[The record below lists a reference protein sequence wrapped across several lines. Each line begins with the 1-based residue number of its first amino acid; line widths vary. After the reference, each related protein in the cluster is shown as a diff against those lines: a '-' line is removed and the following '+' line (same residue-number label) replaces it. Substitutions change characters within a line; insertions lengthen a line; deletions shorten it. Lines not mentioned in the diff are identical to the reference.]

1 MKNVKAVC
9 CTILLGCVCVPLALW
24 FARSSRPEAEGA
36 SAPHEIVPAPETVA
50 TPAAPRSASA
60 VPATAAAPAVS
71 EAADTTDDAADV
83 PAPTDEDV
91 REAEET
97 KLVDAFDALTD
108 AWQEPTKKQVSMA
121 DIKRFNDQFRKVPAS
136 RKDECLH
143 RALNLIPDENIML
156 LAGILMD
163 KSYDA
168 EILDTVYGDVLNRAE
183 EVKKPILHQI
193 FKDKTHPCWADTA
206 WILDVT
212 DELPGRKDQAAGD
225 APSSGE

>member
-9 CTILLGCVCVPLALW
+9 CVILLGCVCVPLAVW
-24 FARSSRPEAEGA
+24 FARSSRSEAEGA
-36 SAPHEIVPAPETVA
+36 STTHEIVSASGAVDAPAASRPASAAPA
-50 TPAAPRSASA
+50 TPAA
-60 VPATAAAPAVS
+60 TAVS
-71 EAADTTDDAADV
+71 EAADTTDDEADA

-108 AWQEPTKKQVSMA
+108 AWQEPAKKPVSMV
-121 DIKRFNDQFRKVPAS
+121 DVKRFNDQFRKVPTS

-143 RALNLIPDENIML
+143 RALNLIPDENVML

-168 EILDTVYGDVLNRAE
+168 EILDTVYRDVLNRAE

-212 DELPGRKDQAAGD
+212 DELPGRKDQAAED
-225 APSSGE
+225 APSSEK

>member
-1 MKNVKAVC
+1 MKNVKVVC
-9 CTILLGCVCVPLALW
+9 CAILLGCVCVPLALW
-24 FARSSRPEAEGA
+24 FARSSRSEAEGA
-36 SAPHEIVPAPETVA
+36 STTHEIVPAPGMA
-50 TPAAPRSASA
+50 AAPAAPRPASVA
-60 VPATAAAPAVS
+60 PVPASTAVS
-71 EAADTTDDAADV
+71 EAADTKDDEADA

-108 AWQEPTKKQVSMA
+108 AWQEPAKKPVSMA
-121 DIKRFNDQFRKVPAS
+121 DVKRFNDQFRKVPAS

-143 RALNLIPDENIML
+143 RALNLIPDENVML

-212 DELPGRKDQAAGD
+212 DELPGRKDQTAGD
-225 APSSGE
+225 APSSEK

>member
-9 CTILLGCVCVPLALW
+9 SAILLGCVCVPLAVW

-36 SAPHEIVPAPETVA
+36 SAAHEI
-50 TPAAPRSASA
+50 ASA
-60 VPATAAAPAVS
+60 LPAAAAPAASRPASAASAPASTAVS
-71 EAADTTDDAADV
+71 EAAADTMDDEADA
-83 PAPTDEDV
+83 PALTDEDV

-108 AWQEPTKKQVSMA
+108 TWQEPAKKPVSMA
-121 DIKRFNDQFRKVPAS
+121 DVNRFNDQFRKVPAS

-143 RALNLIPDENIML
+143 RALNLIPDENVML

-183 EVKKPILHQI
+183 EVKKPILHEI

-212 DELPGRKDQAAGD
+212 DELPGRKDSSAGD
-225 APSSGE
+225 AGSSGK